1 MEEYD
6 YGADVPKE
14 KLTEEED
21 SESGFMDGYSDDDEV
36 EECAECGSAIHEK
49 RIVKTFDGEAYVF
62 CSEICAHEYEETL
75 GDN

>member
-6 YGADVPKE
+6 YGGDVPKE

-21 SESGFMDGYSDDDEV
+21 LESGFMDGYSDDDEV

-49 RIVKTFDGEAYVF
+49 RIVKSIEGEEYIF
-62 CSEICAHEYEETL
+62 CSEICAKEFEETI
-75 GDN
+75 GDS